1 MRTLPDGG
9 RKIQDFAEKLQLMI
23 EERTNTITSI
33 SPEIQNVD
41 QQVSKKTVP
50 VSRFKM
56 KNVETSGKQNTSN
69 SNGHEESK
77 LVSLQPDSVSAI
89 NKNND
94 NSDSGQTRDTVLL
107 TDLEETLNKMEIS
120 SKHDSAIKRSS
131 EEYILG
137 VIERTHNN
145 RKRSPFKLN
154 RYKYINVWTRNDIKF
169 SIIMHI
175 NFIIELKTKFV

>member
-1 MRTLPDGG
+1 
-9 RKIQDFAEKLQLMI
+9 MI
-23 EERTNTITSI
+23 EERTNSITDT

-41 QQVSKKTVP
+41 QPVSKQTVP

-69 SNGHEESK
+69 SNGHDKFNSLKVEESK
-77 LVSLQPDSVSAI
+77 LVSVQPDSVSAI
-89 NKNND
+89 NKNT

-120 SKHDSAIKRSS
+120 SKHDSEIKLSS

-154 RYKYINVWTRNDIKF
+154 RYSRGRNKKK
-169 SIIMHI
+169 S
-175 NFIIELKTKFV
+175 VSSQQGS